1 MKKTLN
7 IPVTHEALTLITG
20 MTYAR
25 VPSWYGFT
33 REDLKMDLVMPKN
46 AVGHAP
52 MPAVLWLCG
61 GAFCVVDRSVWMPQ
75 MIDLAG
81 RLGGEYSGIARVE
94 EMRDAIVRSRK
105 AVRA

>member
-61 GAFCVVDRSVWMPQ
+61 GAFGHTLPPRQRRGILHRPEPHRGD
-75 MIDLAG
+75 G
-81 RLGGEYSGIARVE
+81 RIRRRHHGEPRGRHRGDGGI
-94 EMRDAIVRSRK
+94 
-105 AVRA
+105 